1 MLAAVLFYSLFF
13 LALFVVPALV
23 IFVFLAFI
31 DHERRLWRVF
41 GPAITPIAKA
51 WWERP
56 SVRKLRER
64 YPRALS
70 FFARRL
76 NPHDPW
82 GLPATLATI
91 AAATGIWFFLGIVQD
106 LIGKDPLTTVDVR
119 LHNSVPLFR
128 SPGLTWFMLAITE
141 SASPPVLWLTCVG
154 IALVALSRG
163 HQRLA
168 ATLVFGVAGS
178 GIVSSV
184 LKAAF
189 GFARPGDTVI
199 AAHEATF
206 PSGHMLSGAVVYG
219 VLASLVLRSD
229 TAASKRAAATTLLV
243 LFIACIGV
251 SRLYLGVHWP
261 SDILGSLAL
270 ALICLAL
277 LLFFLDYDRPLA
289 RIDSFTIPLAPASL
303 QRLGVG
309 VIFVAIVIGALLMMR
324 TRIALIAPAAP
335 LRPISQAALMNGIP
349 ADIPRRAEGL
359 IGEKME
365 PFSLVLIGS
374 SNDVIATF
382 NRGGW
387 TKADLPTPI
396 RVMKES
402 MAVIMNRPDPSGPA
416 TPAYLADRP
425 QTLTFEK
432 PDASSAGIR
441 RRHHTRVWQT
451 AYWVVPDC
459 RPVWVATAGFDVGIE
474 LSASRNDR
482 CGTAAQRSE
491 CRRRSFHNRWARGD
505 SHNRASYRAASSD
518 LMARSSEETMYHDG
532 IVFQAASEATLRRPS
547 R

>member
-1 MLAAVLFYSLFF
+1 MLAAVLFYSLLFV
-13 LALFVVPALV
+13 ALFLFPALV

-41 GPAITPIAKA
+41 GPAITPVAKA

-56 SVRKLRER
+56 PIRKLRER
-64 YPRALS
+64 YPRTLS

-82 GLPATLATI
+82 GLPATLAAM

-106 LIGKDPLTTVDVR
+106 LVGKDPLTTVDVR

-141 SASPPVLWLTCVG
+141 SASPPVLWLICVG
-154 IALVALSRG
+154 IALITLSRG
-163 HQRLA
+163 HQRSA
-168 ATLVFGVAGS
+168 ATLVLGIAGS
-178 GIVSSV
+178 GIVSTV
-184 LKAAF
+184 LKAGF
-189 GFARPGDTVI
+189 GYARPSDALI
-199 AAHEATF
+199 ATHEATF

-219 VLASLVLRSD
+219 VLASLILRSD

-261 SDILGSLAL
+261 SDVLGSLAL
-270 ALICLAL
+270 ALICIAL
-277 LLFFLDYDRPLA
+277 LLFFHDYDRPLP

-303 QRLGVG
+303 QQLGVG
-309 VIFVAIVIGALLMMR
+309 VIFVAVVTAAFLMTH
-324 TRIALIAPAAP
+324 TRIALIAPPAP
-335 LRPISQAALMNGIP
+335 LHPISQAALMNGIP

-365 PFSLVLIGS
+365 PLSLVLIGS
-374 SNDVIATF
+374 PSEVITTF
-382 NRGGW
+382 NGGGW
-387 TKADLPTPI
+387 TKADNPTPI

-402 MAVIMNRPDPSGPA
+402 IAVIMNRPDPSGPA
-416 TPAYLADRP
+416 TPAYLGDRL

-451 AYWVVPDC
+451 TYCVVPEC
-459 RPVWVATAGFDVGIE
+459 RQVWVATASFDVGIE
-474 LSASRNDR
+474 LSSPLHLPTHRIDPHIDA
-482 CGTAAQRSE
+482 E
-491 CRRRSFHNRWARGD
+491 
-505 SHNRASYRAASSD
+505 RALIVSD
-518 LMARSSEETMYHDG
+518 LLRAGATELGMIVVVPPLRGTNAAGDPFTTDGRAVILMTAHAR
-532 IVFQAASEATLRRPS
+532 
-547 R
+547 